1 MSKIKINREWTW
13 THAQRL
19 QLIAAIL
26 EYHIERKKLL
36 TAWEMLDIQAIATM
50 PGALL
55 EANLQSF
62 AVYLEAEQ

>member
-1 MSKIKINREWTW
+1 MNKIKINKEWTW

-26 EYHIERKKLL
+26 DFHIEKQKLL
-36 TAWEMLDIQAIATM
+36 TPREMLDLHAIATM

-55 EANLQSF
+55 EANLESF